1 MGEEER
7 EPALI
12 EQLKEVKLSERRKRE
27 LARFLKRLKRELGVV
42 EVYIFG
48 SRAYGNPLLESDL
61 DMIVVSEEF
70 GKRSFIENMELLSR
84 MWDGSFTVEMFP
96 YTPEQLRKYAERK
109 TVVSEALRKGIRIRL

>member
-12 EQLKEVKLSERRKRE
+12 EQLKGVKLSERRKRE
-27 LARFLKRLKRELGVV
+27 LVRFLKRLKRELGVV

-48 SRAYGNPLLESDL
+48 SRVYGNPLLESDL

-70 GKRSFIENMELLSR
+70 GERSFIENMELLSR

-96 YTPEQLRKYAERK
+96 YTPEQLRRYAERK

>member
-12 EQLKEVKLSERRKRE
+12 EQLKGVKLSKRRKRE

-96 YTPEQLRKYAERK
+96 YTPEQLRKCAERK

>member
-1 MGEEER
+1 MGEEKG

-12 EQLKEVKLSERRKRE
+12 EQLKGVKLSERRKRK
-27 LARFLKRLKRELGVV
+27 LVRFLKRLKRELGAV

-48 SRAYGNPLLESDL
+48 SRAYGTPLLESDL

-70 GKRSFIENMELLSR
+70 GRRDFVENMELLSR

-96 YTPEQLRKYAERK
+96 YTPEQIEKYAEKK
-109 TVVSEALRKGIRIRL
+109 TVVSEALKRGIRIRL

>member
-12 EQLKEVKLSERRKRE
+12 EQLKGFKLSERRKRE

-61 DMIVVSEEF
+61 DMIVVSEVF

-96 YTPEQLRKYAERK
+96 YTPEQLRRYAERK
-109 TVVSEALRKGIRIRL
+109 TVVSEALKRGIRIRL

>member
-12 EQLKEVKLSERRKRE
+12 EQLKGVKLSERRKRE

-84 MWDGSFTVEMFP
+84 MWDGSFTLEMFP
-96 YTPEQLRKYAERK
+96 YTPEQLRRYAERK
-109 TVVSEALRKGIRIRL
+109 TVVSEALKRGIRIRL

>member
-7 EPALI
+7 ESALI
-12 EQLKEVKLSERRKRE
+12 EQLKGVKLSERRKRE

-70 GKRSFIENMELLSR
+70 GKRSFIENMEVLSR

>member
-12 EQLKEVKLSERRKRE
+12 EQLKGVKLSEKRKRE

-48 SRAYGNPLLESDL
+48 SRVYGNPLLESDL

>member
-12 EQLKEVKLSERRKRE
+12 EQLKGVKLSKRRKRE
-27 LARFLKRLKRELGVV
+27 LVRFLKRLKRELGVV

-48 SRAYGNPLLESDL
+48 SRVYGNPLLESDL

>member
-12 EQLKEVKLSERRKRE
+12 EQLKGVKLSERRKKE
-27 LARFLKRLKRELGVV
+27 LVRFLKRLKRELGVV

-96 YTPEQLRKYAERK
+96 YTPEQLRRYAERK

>member
-12 EQLKEVKLSERRKRE
+12 EQLKGVKLSERRKRE
-27 LARFLKRLKRELGVV
+27 LVRFLKRLKRELGVV

-96 YTPEQLRKYAERK
+96 YTPEQLRRYAERK